1 MTPRTALSHALGLI
15 GAAIGGV
22 VGFFAF
28 RWILSQG
35 LYALILPGAM
45 LGAGCGA
52 LARHPSLARGVACG
66 LAGLDLGLVCEWK
79 FFPFVA
85 DEGLGYFLAHLHQLK
100 PISILMILAGAY
112 MAYWM
117 GRGSRVEWPAKA
129 PAARGG
135 VED

>member
-35 LYALILPGAM
+35 LYALILPGAL

-52 LARHPSLARGVACG
+52 LARHPSRMRGVVCG
-66 LAGLDLGLVCEWK
+66 LAGLVLGIDCEWK

-85 DEGLGYFLAHLHQLK
+85 DESYGYFLAHLHQLK
-100 PISILMILAGAY
+100 PISMLMILAGAY

-117 GRGSRVEWPAKA
+117 GRGSMVVGPAKV

-135 VED
+135 IED